1 MIKEKN
7 GFTMMDLVM
16 VIAILSIF
24 SVMAIPRLT
33 SLHTVKLYGVANK
46 LASDIQYAQ
55 QVAISKQIRCGV
67 YFDTSA
73 ESYFVYEGLFVTA
86 ATATKATDPYTRGA
100 FIVDYQSEDPYK
112 GIDLASTNFGGRLEF
127 DSLGQPYN
135 NAGILIPAEA
145 RITLNCTGES
155 RDVLITPNT
164 GAIRVQ

>member
-55 QVAISKQIRCGV
+55 QVAISKQIRCGIS
-67 YFDTSA
+67 FDTSA
-73 ESYFVYEGLFVTA
+73 ESYFVYEGTYA
-86 ATATKATDPYTRGA
+86 GPTTPKATDPYTRGA

-145 RITLNCTGES
+145 KITLNCSGES
-155 RDVLITPNT
+155 REVLITPNT

>member
-55 QVAISKQIRCGV
+55 QIAISKQIPCGIS
-67 YFDTSA
+67 FNPGTD
-73 ESYFVYEGLFVTA
+73 SYFVYEGAYSGPT
-86 ATATKATDPYTRGA
+86 TPKATDPYTRGA
-100 FIVDYQSEDPYK
+100 FIVDYQSEAHYK
-112 GIDLASTNFGGRLEF
+112 GIDLASTSFGDRLEF
-127 DSLGQPYN
+127 DSLGRPYN
-135 NAGILIPAEA
+135 SGGILTTSSEEVE
-145 RITLNCTGES
+145 LQSGGET
-155 RDVLITPNT
+155 RKVLITPNT